1 VFFQIDERGRGMDA
15 GERSL
20 GESHKDPSGKE
31 PSEDLVREIRRLA
44 ERTDQRL
51 GQIKDEIGEM
61 DERNRRAYESLSA
74 SIKPDRKEWTLIA
87 GGAGIV
93 AVLLVALFL
102 LLSRSAPHPGPG
114 KGETGLARPDQMG
127 EKDRYVYFVGRWYL
141 GVRDRMS
148 TSERKF
154 LENYLKPFDNID
166 SDLKARKEAGL

>member
-1 VFFQIDERGRGMDA
+1 MDA

-31 PSEDLVREIRRLA
+31 LSEDLVREIRRLA